1 MPRMPAPPAAKPL
14 PPQPGPTGQ
23 PDPSG
28 QPAPLSAPRHP
39 PQLQLQLQTLDR
51 GDGLLGLRPCGP
63 VRPPARTPLFGAR
76 GPQVTVAR
84 LRACAASQ
92 PAAAAR
98 LRALGLHPLPA
109 GALQWRGEASPLSD
123 EPLWS
128 LVREAEDRK
137 SVV

>member
-14 PPQPGPTGQ
+14 PPQPEATGQ

-28 QPAPLSAPRHP
+28 QPAPLSAPHRP
-39 PQLQLQLQTLDR
+39 PQLQLQTLDR

-84 LRACAASQ
+84 LRANAAAQ

-98 LRALGLHPLPA
+98 LRTLGLHPLPA
-109 GALQWRGEASPLSD
+109 GALQWRGNESP
-123 EPLWS
+123 
-128 LVREAEDRK
+128 
-137 SVV
+137 